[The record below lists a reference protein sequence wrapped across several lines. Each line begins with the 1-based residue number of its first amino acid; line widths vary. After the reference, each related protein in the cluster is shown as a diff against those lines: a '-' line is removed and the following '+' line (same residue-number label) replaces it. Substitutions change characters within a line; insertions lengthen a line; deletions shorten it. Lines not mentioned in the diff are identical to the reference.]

1 MPRNLA
7 FVAALLLIQIGLF
20 PNQLAAQSMTDAAMD
35 IQAKLDAGDTAGAL
49 DTARSVVAHVWDAS
63 PGLGFTEAMLVAAPA
78 TGYGIFNP
86 RETNIFK
93 PGESIVLYAEPYG
106 FAYGSDSEGIYSI
119 GFHVD
124 LQVLNQMGEVLGDV
138 PDVTELN
145 LISRR
150 QNREFQANIT
160 YDLSGLAPGQYRLVT
175 TLRDKNSAKSG
186 SFETEIEITE

>member
-1 MPRNLA
+1 MLRNLA
-7 FVAALLLIQIGLF
+7 FVATVLLIQFWLF

-49 DTARSVVAHVWDAS
+49 DKARSVVARVWDAS
-63 PGLGFTEAMLVAAPA
+63 PGLGFSEAMLVAAPA

-86 RETNIFK
+86 RASNSFK
-93 PGESIVLYAEPYG
+93 PGESIVIYAEPYG

-119 GFHVD
+119 GFQVD
-124 LQVLNQMGEVLGDV
+124 LQVLNQMGEILGEV